1 MSRRAHKPFL
11 VLVLALAATAA
22 VWRVVRTFDLPRA
35 GSSSAPLHSAAYASR
50 AAPPPAEALAGEAA
64 VVLRVFDGD
73 TLLVELGG
81 REERVRLIG
90 VDTPEIEREDVAAQP
105 FADEATAFVR
115 GLVDGR
121 SVTLRADPSSR
132 DRDVYDRLLRYVI
145 LADGRVLDAEIIRSG
160 LGFAYTRFPYERM
173 EDYVALE
180 REARAAERGVWAPDA
195 IARVAWRDAPRHPG
209 AVVAVRGR
217 IVKTHDTGKI
227 CFLNFDPDYRQ
238 HLSIVIFARDYPSFD
253 DPPAT
258 LYRDT
263 DVEVVGRVGDYH
275 GRPQIV
281 VTDPGQIRVVTGP
294 EL

>member
-1 MSRRAHKPFL
+1 MLSRRARKPFL

-22 VWRVVRTFDLPRA
+22 MWRVVRTFDLPRA
-35 GSSSAPLHSAAYASR
+35 AQTT
-50 AAPPPAEALAGEAA
+50 PAEDSAL
-64 VVLRVFDGD
+64 VVRVFDGD
-73 TLLVELGG
+73 TLLVRLGG

-90 VDTPEIEREDVAAQP
+90 VDTPELEREGVEKQP
-105 FADEATAFVR
+105 FADEATAFIR
-115 GLVDGR
+115 ELADGR
-121 SVTLRADPSSR
+121 SVTLRADPASR

-145 LADGRVLDAEIIRSG
+145 LPDGRTLDAEIVRAG

-173 EDYVALE
+173 EEYLALE
-180 REARAAERGVWAPDA
+180 REARSAGRGVWAPDA
-195 IARVAWRDAPRHPG
+195 IRRVSWRDAPRYAG

-238 HLSIVIFARDYPSFD
+238 HLSIVIFARDYPRFD
-253 DPPAT
+253 GSPDT
-258 LYRDT
+258 IYRDAE
-263 DVEVVGRVGDYH
+263 VEVVGRVGDYH

-281 VTDPGQIRVVTGP
+281 VTDPGQIRVVTGS